1 MLNAHIA
8 NLSMAHDG
16 TILVTAICQGCR
28 KTVMHGAGADLD
40 DLVLGHRVAHC
51 GDGSYT
57 LADPHSIVPARVAV
71 LRAEQA
77 EKVARQARRARPDR
91 RPLTTPPV

>member
-1 MLNAHIA
+1 MGIAHITDLTLA
-8 NLSMAHDG
+8 LDG
-16 TILVTAICQGCR
+16 TILVTATCQGCR

-51 GDGSYT
+51 GCGDYA
-57 LADPHSIVPARVAV
+57 LADPHGIVPARSGV

-77 EKVARQARRARPDR
+77 AKAARLARRAARIAAR
-91 RPLTTPPV
+91 

>member
-1 MLNAHIA
+1 MGIAHITDLTLA
-8 NLSMAHDG
+8 LDG
-16 TILVTAICQGCR
+16 TILVTATCQGCR

-51 GDGSYT
+51 ADGSYT
-57 LADPHSIVPARVAV
+57 LVDPHGLVPARVSV

-77 EKVARQARRARPDR
+77 EKVARQARRAARIAGR
-91 RPLTTPPV
+91 